1 MTTYGILSDMKPR
14 ISAIR
19 TIAAITFRQI
29 FFPIVVIA
37 GLVAVILTIVIVI
50 AAHYL
55 SPWWLVFLLP
65 LGLAVIF
72 GGVVGLALWSIS
84 SLLVPKTMT
93 KTETVT
99 VKAFVGKLLGLAEV
113 RSTPLPLV
121 AFYIGKDV
129 VRRRKSAYL
138 TEIIQSSST
147 LRGDFERIVD
157 MFR

>member
-1 MTTYGILSDMKPR
+1 
-14 ISAIR
+14 
-19 TIAAITFRQI
+19 
-29 FFPIVVIA
+29 
-37 GLVAVILTIVIVI
+37 
-50 AAHYL
+50 
-55 SPWWLVFLLP
+55 
-65 LGLAVIF
+65 
-72 GGVVGLALWSIS
+72 
-84 SLLVPKTMT
+84 MT